1 MIALRIARW
10 LLPYAFWPLVLLFL
24 IGALPFEL
32 AIAVLGGLWWLITLP
47 LVALPAPIGSLVLAV
62 VLALLGVAFV
72 HDQVIWEDYH
82 AGEAKL
88 REVRD
93 RRRWLPW

>member
-1 MIALRIARW
+1 MIALRIARYFAPWLFW
-10 LLPYAFWPLVLLFL
+10 LLIGLFL

-32 AIAVLGGLWWLITLP
+32 AVAVLGGLWWLITLP
-47 LVALPAPIGSLVLAV
+47 LVALPAPLGSLVLAV

-72 HDQVIWEDYH
+72 HDAVIWDDYH
-82 AGEAKL
+82 TGEAKL